1 MLIESI
7 GLTKMYGNTIVL
19 NNVNLEIPKGK
30 IIGLLGPNGSGKT
43 TFIKLINDL
52 IQPTSGF
59 LKINDQNLSI
69 ETKNYIAYLPE
80 RSYLDNNQKVSDSLK
95 MFQDFFPD
103 FQIEEAKHIL
113 NLFEIPINRKLHS
126 LSKGQKGKV
135 HLALVM
141 ARKVDLYIL
150 DEPLD
155 GMDPASRDFIMKIIK
170 KYRKEG
176 STIILSTHQIA
187 DIESNLDQAILL
199 RKGEVID
206 YDDCEKLR
214 SKYKMTL
221 GEYFKEVFKYDEKTI

>member
-69 ETKNYIAYLPE
+69 ETKNYNAYLSE
-80 RSYLDNNQKVSDSLK
+80 RNYLDNNQKVSDSLK

-113 NLFEIPINRKLHS
+113 NLFEIPINKKLHS

-155 GMDPASRDFIMKIIK
+155 G
-170 KYRKEG
+170 
-176 STIILSTHQIA
+176 
-187 DIESNLDQAILL
+187 
-199 RKGEVID
+199 
-206 YDDCEKLR
+206 
-214 SKYKMTL
+214 
-221 GEYFKEVFKYDEKTI
+221 